1 VIDAPLA
8 FAFGVGMV
16 AAFNPCGFAMLPAYL
31 AYFLGLEDRE
41 PDASASVFE
50 AIRVSAVMTAGF
62 VLVFGSFGVLV
73 TWSTLS
79 VERWLPWV
87 TMVIGVIVA
96 GLGVAFLLGKE
107 LTVGLPKLEKGGSSR
122 HLGSIFL
129 FGISYAVASLSCS
142 IAVFLAAT
150 TFSLAESTFVSRVA
164 AFIAYGAGM
173 GLMVAVLTLA
183 VALAKTSF
191 VARLRGAMPAIHRI
205 SGVLLVLSGLL
216 IVYLGYFDY
225 RLVVQGDD
233 IGGPA
238 SRVFETSGEVSGWVQ
253 DVGPTRLGLVLAGVV
268 ATALVLAWGW
278 RASRP
283 PSPTSPSATS
293 APPGPDVADDGTS
306 EPRLRPSSSSSAAP

>member
-31 AYFLGLEDRE
+31 AYFLGLEDGE

-50 AIRVSAVMTAGF
+50 AFKVSAVLTAGF
-62 VLVFGSFGVLV
+62 VLVFGGFGVAI

-79 VERWLPWV
+79 VERYLPWV
-87 TMVIGVIVA
+87 TMVIGFAVA
-96 GLGVAFLLGKE
+96 ALGVAFLLGKD
-107 LTVGLPKLEKGGSSR
+107 LTIGFPRLEKGGSSR

-129 FGISYAVASLSCS
+129 FGVSYAVASLSCS

-150 TFSLAESTFVSRVA
+150 TFSLAESSFASRVA
-164 AFIAYGAGM
+164 AFVAYGAGM

-183 VALAKTSF
+183 VALAKTSL
-191 VARLRGAMPAIHRI
+191 VAKLRGAMPMIHRI
-205 SGVLLVLSGLL
+205 SGVLMVLAGLL

-238 SRVFETSGEVSGWVQ
+238 SQVFETSGEVSNWVQ
-253 DVGPTRLGLVLAGVV
+253 DFGPTRLGLVLAGVL
-268 ATALVLAWGW
+268 AAALVLAWGW

-283 PSPTSPSATS
+283 PSDTADEERDRHDERPTRREL
-293 APPGPDVADDGTS
+293 S
-306 EPRLRPSSSSSAAP
+306 ELSPSSSSSRAAP